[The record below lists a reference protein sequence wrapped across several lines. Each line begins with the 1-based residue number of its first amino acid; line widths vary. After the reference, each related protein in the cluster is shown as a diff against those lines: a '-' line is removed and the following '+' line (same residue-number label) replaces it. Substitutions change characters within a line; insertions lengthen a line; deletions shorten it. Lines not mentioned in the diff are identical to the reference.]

1 MEQDCPVEA
10 QYKEVNLSNHLLAIK
25 LANLGPA
32 DPRQPN
38 TLYWGDKMTLWGVE
52 EGKARSRLCMN
63 CVHYNNRPQM
73 LACIAAGEGGTLKAS
88 ELPVEPKWS
97 DIPGMPSAIC
107 DLWNITCSAMRTCDN
122 WDPARGFEDFGD
134 PEEPPTV
141 FVDMIA
147 VPKEQA

>member
-73 LACIAAGEGGTLKAS
+73 LACIAAGEGGMVL
-88 ELPVEPKWS
+88 LL
-97 DIPGMPSAIC
+97 M
-107 DLWNITCSAMRTCDN
+107 
-122 WDPARGFEDFGD
+122 
-134 PEEPPTV
+134 V
-141 FVDMIA
+141 FF
-147 VPKEQA
+147 